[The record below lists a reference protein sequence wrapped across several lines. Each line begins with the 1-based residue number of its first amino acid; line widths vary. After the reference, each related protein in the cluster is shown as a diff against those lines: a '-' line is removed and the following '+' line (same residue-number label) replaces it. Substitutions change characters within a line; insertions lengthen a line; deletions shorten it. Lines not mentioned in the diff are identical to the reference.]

1 MVIIIEP
8 EPDYIK
14 ILQFVKMV
22 AVELLPDSLHNK

>member
-8 EPDYIK
+8 EPDHINMS
-14 ILQFVKMV
+14 QFVKMV